1 MLFIAAVPVTC
12 DLGPPWLLWLCV
24 VFGVLFLLMLCVNI
38 FLCSAMTCSL
48 SKQTL
53 ETDEKAGSV
62 FTVQVI
68 NPSQLEMRRLLP
80 APSFK

>member
-1 MLFIAAVPVTC
+1 
-12 DLGPPWLLWLCV
+12 V

-53 ETDEKAGSV
+53 ETEEKAGSV
-62 FTVQVI
+62 FTVQV
-68 NPSQLEMRRLLP
+68 
-80 APSFK
+80 